1 MAGRD
6 QSKEASLAAS
16 RTLNPHPEG
25 VTDPAFTS
33 GAFFDP
39 ADLVQVKY
47 EMVRAVEAGGLGAGA
62 AASAFGLARQSYYNA
77 RKTLAE
83 RGLAGLIP
91 PLKRSLLSLLPPP
104 PPPPPG
110 PEGRAQ
116 ADGGGGGLPGAAAR
130 CRRSR
135 AVLGAAGRS
144 GRGPVRRHR
153 AQTIGRARARR
164 PARRREPSAGG
175 GQKPL
180 APCPQGRTRAPLR
193 SLAPMSSCAVSP
205 PAGSAAAGDT
215 GQRYWPPRGWRPGW
229 PPRPRGPP
237 IARPQT
243 GVTARQR
250 KRRPNGPHPPP
261 TSPCPRSRRKEVR
274 TPARPARRCRP
285 PPPAS

>member
-77 RKTLAE
+77 RKALAE

-91 PLKRSLLSLLPPP
+91 AR
-104 PPPPPG
+104 PG
-110 PEGRAQ
+110 PK
-116 ADGGGGGLPGAAAR
+116 GGHKLTAAVVDFLEQQS

-144 GRGPVRRHR
+144 RRGPVRRHR

-180 APCPQGRTRAPLR
+180 ERR
-193 SLAPMSSCAVSP
+193 SS
-205 PAGSAAAGDT
+205 
-215 GQRYWPPRGWRPGW
+215 RGWFPYV
-229 PPRPRGPP
+229 
-237 IARPQT
+237 T
-243 GVTARQR
+243 G
-250 KRRPNGPHPPP
+250 
-261 TSPCPRSRRKEVR
+261 
-274 TPARPARRCRP
+274 
-285 PPPAS
+285 